1 MKKGEGGSDYINANF
16 LDGNKLKNSYIAT
29 QVILVASTLA
39 SGVHLKKGSSLLIL
53 AVCDHT
59 RQFDFVVRHYE
70 STMTSRYGSVLLYRV
85 NLNRKLAKPAEN
97 VRELIKPQ

>member
-1 MKKGEGGSDYINANF
+1 MTSHLAREGINF
-16 LDGNKLKNSYIAT
+16 DPCRG
-29 QVILVASTLA
+29 ILLASPLA

-59 RQFDFVVRHYE
+59 RQFDSVVRHYE

>member
-1 MKKGEGGSDYINANF
+1 MREGVNF
-16 LDGNKLKNSYIAT
+16 DPCRG
-29 QVILVASTLA
+29 ILLASSLA

-53 AVCDHT
+53 AVCDHN
-59 RQFDFVVRHYE
+59 RQFDSFLRHYE
-70 STMTSRYGSVLLYRV
+70 STMASGYGSVLLYRV